1 VQTRWSLWLRW
12 IAANALGELVGLGA
26 TFAVG
31 FVVLARAGEPQ
42 GLVESIAGLLLMTAS
57 GLLEGLVVGLWQ
69 WGVLRRVFVRVSR
82 RSWLAATLVGV
93 LVAWF
98 LGSLPATL
106 MDMGADATQPAV
118 QEPAPWVV
126 MLLVGL
132 MGLVLGLILALPQWW
147 ILRPSVD
154 RAWVWFPANGVAW
167 ALGMPLVFAAVD
179 LAYRVGTGWRA
190 AVVMGLALALSGAV
204 VGAVHGVGLVWLA
217 ARAARTEGRA

>member
-1 VQTRWSLWLRW
+1 
-12 IAANALGELVGLGA
+12 LGA

-31 FVVLARAGEPQ
+31 FVVLAQAGEPQ
-42 GLVESIAGLLLMTAS
+42 GPGESAARLLLMTAS
-57 GLLEGLVVGLWQ
+57 GFLEGLVVGLCQ

-106 MDMGADATQPAV
+106 MDMGADATQPAA
-118 QEPAPWVV
+118 QEPATWVV
-126 MLLVGL
+126 MVLAGL

-147 ILRPSVD
+147 ILRRIVD
-154 RAWVWFPANGVAW
+154 RAWAWFPANGAAW
-167 ALGMPLVFAAVD
+167 ALGMLLVFAAVD
-179 LAYRVGTGWRA
+179 LAYRVGTGWGA
-190 AVVMGLALALSGAV
+190 AVVMGLALALTGAV

-217 ARAARTEGRA
+217 ARATGSEGRA